1 MRKEVKYLI
10 NMMLLSAVAFTVIA
24 ALNWQDT
31 RTVIILL
38 VLSILMSF
46 VGQVIE
52 DKEKKRYS
60 RKLNQDQQ

>member
-10 NMMLLSAVAFTVIA
+10 NIMMLSAVAFTVMA

-31 RTVIILL
+31 RTVLILL

-46 VGQVIE
+46 AGQVIE
-52 DKEKKRYS
+52 DNEKKRYN
-60 RKLNQDQQ
+60 RKLNKDQQ